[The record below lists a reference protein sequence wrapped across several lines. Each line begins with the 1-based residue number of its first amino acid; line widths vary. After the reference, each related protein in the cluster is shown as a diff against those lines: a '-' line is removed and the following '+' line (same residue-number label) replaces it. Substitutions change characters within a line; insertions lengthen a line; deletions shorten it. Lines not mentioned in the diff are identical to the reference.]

1 MHRSSTTSRLVT
13 GRKSLG
19 CIHVQAVYPFIY
31 NKQKPK
37 CHEENQSKTD
47 KVRTLI
53 LARSNNLNLKHL
65 NDEFVSY
72 KHAAFHFTRH

>member
-1 MHRSSTTSRLVT
+1 MHRSSTASRLVA

-19 CIHVQAVYPFIY
+19 WIHVQAECPFIY
-31 NKQKPK
+31 NKQIPK

-47 KVRTLI
+47 KEQTRI
-53 LARSNNLNLKHL
+53 LARSNNLKHL

-72 KHAAFHFTRH
+72 KHAAFCFTRH